1 MTKPAR
7 NPSVKTAFNSDHIDS
22 ATLHLQGADG
32 ILLLLQVTLEPNDTT
47 LSTAKTV
54 GMLSTTQ
61 DLITWTADGLETD
74 SQLNGHDW
82 ADVLV
87 WLDGINGA
95 LTTLLGGYLG
105 DYCLLNS
112 SIQISVLHSLRAV
125 ISKALA
131 YVSSYGDEGSVS

>member
-1 MTKPAR
+1 MTKPAQ
-7 NPSVKTAFNSDHIDS
+7 NPSVQTAFNSDHIDS
-22 ATLHLQGADG
+22 ATLNLQGANG

-61 DLITWTADGLETD
+61 DLITWTAEELETD

-112 SIQISVLHSLRAV
+112 SIQVSVLHSLREV

-131 YVSSYGDEGSVS
+131 YVSSYGDEGASS